1 MADQL
6 PSWTDGPAK
15 AQIPLLAGGNADGD
29 GAMLRTARFG
39 LLIRHD
45 DAGREFA
52 YDAGSEKAL
61 IQAKERGWTVVSMQN
76 DFKVV
81 FDL

>member
-1 MADQL
+1 
-6 PSWTDGPAK
+6 
-15 AQIPLLAGGNADGD
+15 
-29 GAMLRTARFG
+29 MLRTARFG

-52 YDAGSEKAL
+52 YDTGSERAL
-61 IQAKERGWTVVSMQN
+61 AKAKERGWTVVSMQN
-76 DFKVV
+76 DFKMV